1 MRYSIEPRIRK
12 YVTGQGFSSFA
23 RKYEQQLLDTRLDSF
38 KIASKKAC
46 EFIGDE
52 IVDAVTKSNND
63 NIEKKEPVEEIIIQ
77 LEKR

>member
-1 MRYSIEPRIRK
+1 M
-12 YVTGQGFSSFA
+12 
-23 RKYEQQLLDTRLDSF
+23 DTRLDSF
-38 KIASKKAC
+38 KIASKKAR

-77 LEKR
+77 LEKRWNIKQIEKITTKVETIKHLSY